1 MTVKE
6 KKLAAG
12 VLGWLNALLTPLVF
26 MIMWNWFIVKIGA
39 PQINYWLSFGI
50 VLAADFIIMMPS
62 QINEKALNN
71 DVEYRYKLNI
81 LSTSSIIMSIILALI
96 VHLFVG

>member
-1 MTVKE
+1 MTLKE
-6 KKLAAG
+6 KRIVASG
-12 VLGWLNALLTPLVF
+12 LGCLNGLLTPLVF
-26 MIMWNWFIVKIGA
+26 MVMWNWFIVKIGA

-50 VLAADFIIMMPS
+50 ILAADLIIMMPS
-62 QINEKALNN
+62 QINDKVLND

-81 LSTSSIIMSIILALI
+81 LSTVSIITTMILALI

>member
-6 KKLAAG
+6 KKLASN
-12 VLGWLNALLTPLVF
+12 VLGWFNALLTPLVF
-26 MIMWNWFIVKIGA
+26 MMMWNWFIVKIGA

-50 VLAADFIIMMPS
+50 VLTADFIIMMPS
-62 QINEKALNN
+62 QINSKLLNN
-71 DVEYRYKLNI
+71 DVQYRYKLNALVTLYTI
-81 LSTSSIIMSIILALI
+81 TAIIFSLI

>member
-1 MTVKE
+1 MTL
-6 KKLAAG
+6 KKKKIAASG
-12 VLGWLNALLTPLVF
+12 LGWVNALLTPLVF

-39 PQINYWLSFGI
+39 PHINYWLSFGI

-71 DVEYRYKLNI
+71 DAEYRYKLSI
-81 LSTSSIIMSIILALI
+81 LGTSSIITTMTFALI

>member
-1 MTVKE
+1 MTLKE
-6 KKLAAG
+6 KKIAVIG
-12 VLGWLNALLTPLVF
+12 LGWLNALITPLVF

-50 VLAADFIIMMPS
+50 VLTADFIIMMPS
-62 QINEKALNN
+62 QLNEKVLNN

-81 LSTSSIIMSIILALI
+81 LSTSSIIMTMIFALI